1 MTMGIRKGVAATALA
16 AAAVLTGSGVAFAGG
31 GSGDDMVQQV
41 LDARCNDFTTQ
52 EGLINVNQGPV
63 CIDFGSADAGARTTG
78 SADDE
83 GEGQGTLTCNSFVEQ
98 YGLINVNEGPVC
110 IQF

>member
-1 MTMGIRKGVAATALA
+1 MMGIRTAVAATALA
-16 AAAVLTGSGVAFAGG
+16 AAAVLAGSGVASAGD
-31 GSGDDMVQQV
+31 GSGDGMVQQV

-63 CIDFGSADAGARTTG
+63 CIDFGSADAGTQTTG
-78 SADDE
+78 RADDN
-83 GEGQGTLTCNSFVEQ
+83 GEGQGTVSCNSFVEQ

-110 IQF
+110 IDF